1 MHFLQ
6 FKEPDD
12 AAHQKEHN
20 LRYRNQT
27 QKQSEMGVSTEFL
40 LLSLTEVPPQPL
52 FVQRL
57 WIKQCLIH
65 VVFVYRVS
73 VCLRA
78 RTE

>member
-1 MHFLQ
+1 M
-6 FKEPDD
+6 
-12 AAHQKEHN
+12 
-20 LRYRNQT
+20 
-27 QKQSEMGVSTEFL
+27 SEMGVSTEFL
-40 LLSLTEVPPQPL
+40 LLSLTEVPAQPL
-52 FVQRL
+52 FAQRL